1 MTRTTRVRRVGA
13 VITSAAIVVALS
25 ACANVGRVPAPPAPK
40 GYIREL
46 VLPAENGN
54 AVQDLVNYNPYSLS
68 PLTSQWLYEPLML
81 QDQYTCAFV
90 PWLVTK
96 YAFPSADTL
105 VLTVRQGVRWS
116 DGRAFTAADVAFTL
130 NAAKKYPGMDRSGL
144 WTGAYGSTATS
155 VTASGDTVT
164 ITSKGSLAAKLTDLM
179 QTTRVLPAHVY
190 GSVGDITKYIDK
202 KPVGTGPFLVKSY
215 NGRRLTL
222 VRNPEYWQASKIKVQ
237 QISQE
242 GSYDTNSAALKL
254 RSGALDLYTGDI
266 PNPVASVRRE
276 GVTDFDYSPAGTTV
290 LAPNDQKAP
299 TNDAE
304 FREALAYAIDK
315 AQVSR
320 NATFGVMKQASQTML
335 KLPLQQDA
343 LPAAD
348 RASGGYIPYDPKKA
362 GRLLDAAGY
371 EKGADGFRTTPD
383 GKPISL
389 VFSVQA
395 GFIDYL
401 AMADVIVRD
410 LNAVGVRTKEIVTD
424 PGAVD
429 ANRKTGSFDLALDY
443 VGGTCARAKDLGGHL
458 ATENIPKAKDAAV
471 NLNTERYSDPATD
484 KIVDAYLGT
493 TDPKQQQAYLDQ
505 IIKVYTTEFPV
516 IALQYAPQRLIYNTQ
531 VASGWPSAT
540 DRYPTDQLLLVMTHL
555 RPKEG

>member
-1 MTRTTRVRRVGA
+1 MSRTTSIRRIGA
-13 VITSAAIVVALS
+13 VVTSVAVVAALS
-25 ACANVGRVPAPPAPK
+25 ACANVGRVPAPPAPP

-81 QDQYTCAFV
+81 QNQYTCAFV
-90 PWLVTK
+90 PWLVTG
-96 YAFPSADTL
+96 YRFTTADTL
-105 VLTVRQGVRWS
+105 VMTVRQGVKWS
-116 DGRAFTAADVAFTL
+116 DGQPFTAQDVAFTL

-144 WTGAYGSTATS
+144 WTGAYGSTATA

-179 QTTRVLPAHVY
+179 QTTRVLPQHVY
-190 GSVGDITKYIDK
+190 GKVGDITKYIDK

-222 VRNPEYWQASKIKVQ
+222 VRNPGYWQADTIKVQ

-266 PNPVASVRRE
+266 PNPVASVRRT

-290 LAPNDQKAP
+290 LAPNDAKAP
-299 TNDAE
+299 TSDAR

-315 AQVSR
+315 ERVSR
-320 NATFGVMKQASQTML
+320 NATFGVMKQGSQTML
-335 KLPLQQDA
+335 KLPLQADA

-348 RASGGYIPYDPKKA
+348 RTTKGYIPYDPKKA
-362 GRLLDAAGY
+362 ERLLTTAGY
-371 EKGADGFRTTPD
+371 KKGADGFFTEPD
-383 GKPISL
+383 GRPISL
-389 VFSVQA
+389 VFTVQA

-401 AMADVIVRD
+401 AMADVITRQ
-410 LNAVGVRTKEIVTD
+410 LNAIGVRTKEIVTD

-429 ANRKTGSFDLALDY
+429 SDRKTGSFDLALDY

-471 NLNTERYSDPATD
+471 NLNTERFSDKATD
-484 KIVDAYLGT
+484 AVVDQYLGT
-493 TDPKQQQAYLDQ
+493 TDPKLQQQYLDK
-505 IIKVYTTEFPV
+505 IIGVYTTQFPV

-531 VASGWPSAT
+531 VASGWPSAS
-540 DRYPTDQLLLVMTHL
+540 DAYPTDQLLLVMTHL
-555 RPKEG
+555 RPKVG